1 MKTLQD
7 VIDAEFTFVL
17 EHFILGFATAKL
29 GDVQNGFTAVKVCGT
44 YAEAEAFIIAAANER
59 LDAYR
64 ANTQGV
70 SQ

>member
-29 GDVQNGFTAVKVCGT
+29 GDVQNGFTALKATRQEVRNDT
-44 YAEAEAFIIAAANER
+44 
-59 LDAYR
+59 
-64 ANTQGV
+64 
-70 SQ
+70 